1 MGELLT
7 YRGESNK
14 RRFLVVV
21 HDLVYFNGVG
31 GLGIRVLTQSHL
43 VDNHANRPDVAW
55 VRVVLAVK
63 AFRRHIT
70 KGTSVSTCDLRF
82 RAIAQFFTDA
92 KVRKLGSA

>member
-43 VDNHANRPDVAW
+43 VDNHTNRPDVAW

-63 AFRRHIT
+63 AFRRPEKTGRVTI
-70 KGTSVSTCDLRF
+70 
-82 RAIAQFFTDA
+82 
-92 KVRKLGSA
+92 